1 MDRDRDTGQYLSCH
15 HERLSSLH
23 QRGLSSSS
31 VNQPGMG
38 GDPSRP
44 KPFAQ
49 SGRMVSDFTLTR
61 QRENIAGL
69 EFGWWGMDFSLLVA
83 SAGKGLCH

>member
-15 HERLSSLH
+15 HERRRKGQLALARAFRQLSKSNL
-23 QRGLSSSS
+23 
-31 VNQPGMG
+31 GMG
-38 GDPSRP
+38 RDPGWP

-49 SGRMVSDFTLTR
+49 SSRIVSDFTLTR

-69 EFGWWGMDFSLLVA
+69 EVGVAQTLVCA
-83 SAGKGLCH
+83 AGIGGIRD

>member
-1 MDRDRDTGQYLSCH
+1 MDRDRDTGQYLSCD
-15 HERLSSLH
+15 HERRRKPASARASVT
-23 QRGLSSSS
+23 S

-38 GDPSRP
+38 GDPSGP
-44 KPFAQ
+44 KPFKQ

-69 EFGWWGMDFSLLVA
+69 EFVCSIDFSVQVPA
-83 SAGKGLCH
+83 IRITN